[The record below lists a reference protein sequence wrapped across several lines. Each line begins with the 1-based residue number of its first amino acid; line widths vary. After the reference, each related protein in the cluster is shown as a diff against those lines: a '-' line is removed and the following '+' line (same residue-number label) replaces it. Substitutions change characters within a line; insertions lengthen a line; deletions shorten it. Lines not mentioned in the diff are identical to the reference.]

1 VSARCAAA
9 GEAAC
14 ARAPAAAMP
23 TAAAGPLLPAPTALV
38 RAVAAL
44 TPASPPRC
52 GAPSAAEAD
61 AHRTL
66 AQYLDDPACADVAYR
81 ARARAAWRGPKRKKR
96 ARGPKSEL

>member
-1 VSARCAAA
+1 VRRSWRDL
-9 GEAAC
+9 G

-23 TAAAGPLLPAPTALV
+23 SLAAAAAALLPAPTALV

-81 ARARAAWRGPKRKKR
+81 ARAPPPGAVPTALRKHD
-96 ARGPKSEL
+96 PKSAR